1 MFFNKKCMISFLKI
15 RCKNIFL
22 VVLTGMFCYSLPLTA
37 QVKELAPFQRIK
49 TGGDVSV
56 EIIQS
61 EEHKAEYTILKG
73 FERDLVFEM
82 KDDLLTIRVKAP
94 EKSKYNRLVTK
105 AKVKLYCKEL
115 REINIGNLSAVSNR
129 DTFSA
134 NFLKIGGSKSCNGR
148 FTLRCFDLSVEASQ
162 TCFISLTGKTQTL
175 RIRAIS
181 QSTVAAEGFWAKEVN
196 VETSGSSKVNVY
208 ADSALSG
215 KVSEGAVLTYKG
227 NPTYK
232 NIDSQQGGKLVE
244 PK

>member
-1 MFFNKKCMISFLKI
+1 MFCAVVYRFEII
-15 RCKNIFL
+15 RFVFL
-22 VVLTGMFCYSLPLTA
+22 VWICFPAFQAEA
-37 QVKELAPFQRIK
+37 QVKELNPFQRIK
-49 TGGDVSV
+49 AAGDVSV

-115 REINIGNLSAVSNR
+115 REINIGNLSAISNR

-134 NFLKIGGSKSCNGR
+134 NFLKISGSKSGKGS

-162 TCFISLTGKTQTL
+162 TCFVSLAGKTQTL
-175 RIRAIS
+175 RVRALT
-181 QSTVAAEGFWAKEVN
+181 QATVSAESLWAKEVN

-208 ADSALSG
+208 AESALSG

-232 NIDSQQGGKLVE
+232 NIDSQQGGKVVE